1 MRPGI
6 TWMIVGAV
14 AVIVVFAGLDALRS
28 AGGEPTPSDA
38 SATTVTTTR
47 TETGAEIESSA
58 SLVDEQLVRLI
69 PGRVRTD
76 RDWPAFDS
84 FTVPPGW
91 YGHQRGASYVIG
103 NELKDQAVT
112 WRWGGVSV
120 EPLANR
126 FSRSLTDAAGAL
138 EKLRDIRIEHVS
150 PIHIGGNSGR
160 KYVLA
165 LDKSV
170 PRPLGANAM
179 LGPGGADVILMD
191 VPGRETN
198 TLIIRWGFND
208 DRERVEVERVL
219 MSLTFHRPAS
229 PEQEIAQT
237 AIAWARLFAGDRGG
251 AAPATCEYMTQP
263 GCERINC
270 ERVGGRPIAN
280 CTPPSLAFRS
290 SFADAT
296 VEVVAIEGEQASV
309 RFTNGKVVLL
319 VNVGAGVWWI
329 HKFAG
334 GGSARSS

>member
-1 MRPGI
+1 VASLSSPLLTVSRARSLMLPGP
-6 TWMIVGAV
+6 
-14 AVIVVFAGLDALRS
+14 LRS
-28 AGGEPTPSDA
+28 SDRSGSSTYHPFTLAATPVGNTSSRWISPCHGRSEPTPCS
-38 SATTVTTTR
+38 
-47 TETGAEIESSA
+47 
-58 SLVDEQLVRLI
+58 
-69 PGRVRTD
+69 
-76 RDWPAFDS
+76 
-84 FTVPPGW
+84 
-91 YGHQRGASYVIG
+91 
-103 NELKDQAVT
+103 
-112 WRWGGVSV
+112 
-120 EPLANR
+120 
-126 FSRSLTDAAGAL
+126 
-138 EKLRDIRIEHVS
+138 
-150 PIHIGGNSGR
+150 
-160 KYVLA
+160 
-165 LDKSV
+165 
-170 PRPLGANAM
+170 
-179 LGPGGADVILMD
+179 GPGGADVILLD
-191 VPGRETN
+191 VPSRETN

-229 PEQEIAQT
+229 PEQEIEQT

-280 CTPPSLAFRS
+280 CTPPSLAFRR